1 MMLIL
6 LLSDHVVCSLRS
18 LALRADHLS
27 FVVDGIVASLLLPPL
42 LLEEEEVEEDGRMRY
57 RVAPPH
63 NNLAKVRSDPAG
75 SRSLHVVPDRMGV
88 R

>member
-1 MMLIL
+1 MLIL
-6 LLSDHVVCSLRS
+6 LLSDHDVCSLRS

-42 LLEEEEVEEDGRMRY
+42 LLEEEEVEEEDGRMRY

-75 SRSLHVVPDRMGV
+75 SRSPPRSP
-88 R
+88 